1 MHMNRSHR
9 RAGFTLIEL
18 MIVVAIIAIIAAI
31 AIPRLMSA
39 RLAANEAAAISTLRS
54 VATAQSQ
61 IQSSDAIDTDG
72 DGAGEYGYFAE
83 LSGAVPLRVS
93 AGGAPAAGT
102 VGRDE
107 LFPAILSS
115 NFSNVTGSRV
125 LRQGYYFQMWL
136 PANAVAPVAGL
147 AEDPTGGKLAA
158 PFPNPNAGEIMW
170 CCYAWPANYH
180 KTGNRA
186 FFVSYEGELLQCQ
199 NRIATPMDG
208 ILVTPGFGEAFTIP
222 GDMSS
227 LPRIGPPG
235 GALNTVWNPIQI

>member
-1 MHMNRSHR
+1 MHMTRR
-9 RAGFTLIEL
+9 QRAGFTLIEL

-61 IQSSDAIDTDG
+61 LQSSDAIDTDG

-83 LSGAVPLRVS
+83 LSGALPLRVT
-93 AGGAPAAGT
+93 AGGFPAAGT

-107 LFPAILSS
+107 LFPSILSS
-115 NFSNVTGSRV
+115 TFSTVTASRV
-125 LRQGYYFQMWL
+125 MRQGYLFQMWL
-136 PANAVAPVAGL
+136 PATGIAPVGGL
-147 AEDPTGGKLAA
+147 AEDPNGGKLVA
-158 PFPNPNAGEIMW
+158 PFPNSNNGEIMW
-170 CCYAWPANYH
+170 CCYAWPANLH

-199 NRIATPMDG
+199 NRSATPMDG
-208 ILVTPGFGEAFTIP
+208 ILVTPNFGEAFTNP
-222 GDMSS
+222 ADMSS
-227 LPRIGPPG
+227 LPRIGTPG
-235 GALNTVWNPIQI
+235 GALNSIWTPVQI